1 MDNASLPV
9 ILGSGSAME
18 MDVDFKF
25 LVISEGR
32 SLFSV
37 SHNLISFE
45 MLMKGRFF
53 S

>member
-1 MDNASLPV
+1 
-9 ILGSGSAME
+9 ME

-45 MLMKGRFF
+45 MLMMGLMSILYRAMLW
-53 S
+53 